1 MTPPWITEYT
11 RFVVALA
18 AIIDPLAAIPFYLQL
33 TESYTAE
40 ERRRTARTAAIVVA
54 VVLFVA
60 ALTGDT
66 LLWVMGTSLPAFR
79 VGGGIVMLL
88 MAISMLEAQTTPLR
102 QTKEEVAASTD
113 KLADKMGD
121 ETADKTGIAVVPLGI
136 PLLAG
141 PGAISAVVIQ
151 MDRGSGPVHA
161 LLVLGGIAIVASSC
175 WFVFRHAEKVGR
187 VIGPIGLNV
196 IVRLFGLILAAIA
209 IETIANGLKLLFP
222 PLAG

>member
-1 MTPPWITEYT
+1 LESETAVTDPWITEYT

-18 AIIDPLAAIPFYLQL
+18 TIIDPLAAIPFFLQM

-40 ERRRTARTAAIVVA
+40 EKRRTARTAAIVVG
-54 VVLFVA
+54 VVLAVA
-60 ALTGDT
+60 AITGDT
-66 LLWVMGTSLPAFR
+66 LLRMMGTSLPAFR

-88 MAISMLEAQTTPLR
+88 MAISMLGAQETPLR
-102 QTKEEVAASTD
+102 QTREELAAS
-113 KLADKMGD
+113 G
-121 ETADKTGIAVVPLGI
+121 DKTAIAVVPLGI

-151 MDRGSGPVHA
+151 MDRGSGLVHG
-161 LLVLGGIAIVASSC
+161 LLVVGSILLVAGSC
-175 WFVFRHAEKVGR
+175 HVVFRNAERVGR
-187 VIGPIGLNV
+187 AIGPIGLNV

-209 IETIANGLKLLFP
+209 IETIAYGLKVLFP

>member
-1 MTPPWITEYT
+1 MSHPWITEYT

-18 AIIDPLAAIPFYLQL
+18 AIIDPLAAIPFFLQL
-33 TESYTAE
+33 TEHYTPD
-40 ERRRTARTAAIVVA
+40 ERRRTARTAGVVVA
-54 VVLFVA
+54 VVLVVA

-66 LLWVMGTSLPAFR
+66 LLWLMGTSLPAFR

-88 MAISMLEAQTTPLR
+88 MAVSMLEAQTTPLR
-102 QTKEEVAASTD
+102 QTKEEVEVSS
-113 KLADKMGD
+113 
-121 ETADKTGIAVVPLGI
+121 DKTGVAVVPLGI

-151 MDRGSGPVHA
+151 MDRGTGPVHA
-161 LLVLGGIAIVASSC
+161 ALVLAGIAVVAFSC
-175 WFVFRHAEKVGR
+175 WFAFRHAERVGR
-187 VIGPIGLNV
+187 AIGPIGLNV

-209 IETIANGLKLLFP
+209 IETIATGLKVLFP

>member
-1 MTPPWITEYT
+1 MTDPWITEYT
-11 RFVVALA
+11 RFIVALA
-18 AIIDPLAAIPFYLQL
+18 AIIDPLAAIPFFLQL
-33 TESYTAE
+33 TESYSPE
-40 ERRRTARTAAIVVA
+40 ERRRTARTAAVVVA

-102 QTKEEVAASTD
+102 QTKEEVAASGD
-113 KLADKMGD
+113 KTADKM
-121 ETADKTGIAVVPLGI
+121 GIAVVPLGI

-151 MDRGSGPVHA
+151 MDRGTGPVHG
-161 LLVLGGIAIVASSC
+161 LLVLGGIALVAGSC

-187 VIGPIGLNV
+187 AIGPIGLNV

>member
-1 MTPPWITEYT
+1 MDPWITEYT

-18 AIIDPLAAIPFYLQL
+18 AIIDPLAAIPFFLQL
-33 TESYTAE
+33 TKSYTVE
-40 ERRRTARTAAIVVA
+40 ERRGVARTVGIVVA
-54 VVLFVA
+54 VVLGVA

-66 LLWVMGTSLPAFR
+66 LLRLMGTSLPAFR

-88 MAISMLEAQTTPLR
+88 MALSMLGAQTTPLR
-102 QTKEEVAASTD
+102 QTEEEVVAS
-113 KLADKMGD
+113 G
-121 ETADKTGIAVVPLGI
+121 DKTGIAVVPLGI

-151 MDRGSGPVHA
+151 MDRGAGILHG
-161 LLVLGGIAIVASSC
+161 LLVLGGIALVAASC
-175 WFVFRHAEKVGR
+175 IAVFRHAEKVGR
-187 VIGPIGLNV
+187 AIGPIGLNV

-209 IETIANGLKLLFP
+209 IETIAAGLKLLFP

>member
-1 MTPPWITEYT
+1 VAAPWITEYT

-18 AIIDPLAAIPFYLQL
+18 AIIDPLAAIPFFLQL
-33 TESYTAE
+33 TERHTPA
-40 ERRRTARTAAIVVA
+40 ERRRTARTVGIVVA
-54 VVLFVA
+54 VVLATA

-66 LLWVMGTSLPAFR
+66 LLRLMGTSLPAFR

-88 MAISMLEAQTTPLR
+88 MAISMLGAQTTPLR
-102 QTKEEVAASTD
+102 QTQEEVEASSD
-113 KLADKMGD
+113 QA
-121 ETADKTGIAVVPLGI
+121 GIAVVPLGI

-151 MDRGSGPVHA
+151 MDRGTGAVHVLFVLASIA
-161 LLVLGGIAIVASSC
+161 LVALAC
-175 WFVFRHAEKVGR
+175 GFVFRHAERVGHA
-187 VIGPIGLNV
+187 IGPIGLNV

-209 IETIANGLKLLFP
+209 IETIAAGLKLLFP

>member
-1 MTPPWITEYT
+1 MSDPWITEYT

-18 AIIDPLAAIPFYLQL
+18 TIIDPLAAIPFFLQM
-33 TESYTAE
+33 TERYTVD
-40 ERRRTARTAAIVVA
+40 ERRATARTAGIVVA
-54 VVLFVA
+54 VVLGVA

-66 LLWVMGTSLPAFR
+66 LLRLMGTSLPAFR

-102 QTKEEVAASTD
+102 QTEEEVIAS
-113 KLADKMGD
+113 G
-121 ETADKTGIAVVPLGI
+121 DKTGIAVVPLGI

-151 MDRGSGPVHA
+151 MDRGAGAVHA
-161 LLVLGGIAIVASSC
+161 LLVLGGIALVAATC
-175 WFVFRHAEKVGR
+175 VVVFWHAQKVGR
-187 VIGPIGLNV
+187 AIGPIGLNV

-209 IETIANGLKLLFP
+209 IETIAAGLKLLFP

>member
-1 MTPPWITEYT
+1 VTDPWITEYT

-18 AIIDPLAAIPFYLQL
+18 AIIDPLAAIPFFLQM
-33 TESYTAE
+33 TESHTPD
-40 ERRRTARTAAIVVA
+40 ERRKTARTSAIAVL
-54 VVLFVA
+54 VVLSVA

-66 LLWVMGTSLPAFR
+66 LLRIMGTSLAAFR

-88 MAISMLEAQTTPLR
+88 MAISMLGAQETPLR
-102 QTKEEVAASTD
+102 QTREEAAASGD
-113 KLADKMGD
+113 KL
-121 ETADKTGIAVVPLGI
+121 GIAVVPLAI

-151 MDRGSGPVHA
+151 MDRGTGLVHA
-161 LLVLGGIAIVASSC
+161 LLVLASIALVAGAC
-175 WFVFRHAEKVGR
+175 AIVFRHAERVGR
-187 VIGPIGLNV
+187 AIGPIGLNV

-209 IETIANGLKLLFP
+209 IETIATGLKLLFP

>member
-1 MTPPWITEYT
+1 MSHPWITEYT

-18 AIIDPLAAIPFYLQL
+18 AIIDPLAAIPFFLQL
-33 TESYTAE
+33 TEHYTPD
-40 ERRRTARTAAIVVA
+40 ERRRTARIAGSVVA
-54 VVLFVA
+54 VVLVVA

-66 LLWVMGTSLPAFR
+66 LLWLMGTSLPAFR

-102 QTKEEVAASTD
+102 QTQEEVAVST
-113 KLADKMGD
+113 
-121 ETADKTGIAVVPLGI
+121 DKTGIAVVPLGI

-151 MDRGSGPVHA
+151 MDRGTGPVHG
-161 LLVLGGIAIVASSC
+161 LLVLGGIAVVALSC
-175 WFVFRHAEKVGR
+175 WFVFRHAERVGR
-187 VIGPIGLNV
+187 AIGPIGLNV
-196 IVRLFGLILAAIA
+196 IIRLFGLILAAIA
-209 IETIANGLKLLFP
+209 IETIAAGLKLLFP

>member
-11 RFVVALA
+11 RFIVALA
-18 AIIDPLAAIPFYLQL
+18 AIIDPLAAIPFFLQL
-33 TESYTAE
+33 TESYTRD

-102 QTKEEVAASTD
+102 QTKEEVAASAD
-113 KLADKMGD
+113 KLADK
-121 ETADKTGIAVVPLGI
+121 TADKLGIAVVPLGI

-151 MDRGSGPVHA
+151 MDRGSGAVHA
-161 LLVLGGIAIVASSC
+161 LLVLGGIAIVAGSC
-175 WFVFRHAEKVGR
+175 WFVFRHAERVGH

-196 IVRLFGLILAAIA
+196 VVRLFGLILAAIA

>member
-1 MTPPWITEYT
+1 MTDPWITEYT

-18 AIIDPLAAIPFYLQL
+18 AIIDPLAAIPFFLQL
-33 TESYTAE
+33 TESYTRD

-102 QTKEEVAASTD
+102 QTKEEVAASADRLVD
-113 KLADKMGD
+113 K
-121 ETADKTGIAVVPLGI
+121 TADKTGIAVVPLGI

-161 LLVLGGIAIVASSC
+161 LLVLGGIAIVAGSC
-175 WFVFRHAEKVGR
+175 WFVFRHAERVGR

>member
-1 MTPPWITEYT
+1 LSPPWITEYT

-18 AIIDPLAAIPFYLQL
+18 TIIDPLAAIPFFLQL
-33 TESYTAE
+33 TEHYTPE
-40 ERRRTARTAAIVVA
+40 ERRRTARIAGLVVA
-54 VVLFVA
+54 VVLVVA

-66 LLWVMGTSLPAFR
+66 LLWLMGTSLPAFR

-102 QTKEEVAASTD
+102 QTKEEVEVSN
-113 KLADKMGD
+113 
-121 ETADKTGIAVVPLGI
+121 DKTGIAVVPLGI

-151 MDRGSGPVHA
+151 MDRGTGPVHA
-161 LLVLGGIAIVASSC
+161 LLVLGGIVVVAFSC
-175 WFVFRHAEKVGR
+175 WFVFRHAERVGR
-187 VIGPIGLNV
+187 AIGPIGLNV

-209 IETIANGLKLLFP
+209 IETIANGLKVLFP

>member
-18 AIIDPLAAIPFYLQL
+18 AIIDPLAAIPFFLQL
-33 TESYTAE
+33 TERYTPD
-40 ERRRTARTAAIVVA
+40 ERRRTARTAALVVA

-88 MAISMLEAQTTPLR
+88 MAISMLGAQTTPLR
-102 QTKEEVAASTD
+102 QTEEEVVASGEKT
-113 KLADKMGD
+113 G
-121 ETADKTGIAVVPLGI
+121 DKTGIAVVPLGI

-151 MDRGSGPVHA
+151 MDRGTGLVHG
-161 LLVLGGIAIVASSC
+161 LLVLGGIAVVASSC

-187 VIGPIGLNV
+187 AIGPIGLNV

>member
-18 AIIDPLAAIPFYLQL
+18 AIIDPLAAIPFFLQL
-33 TESYTAE
+33 TESYTRD

-102 QTKEEVAASTD
+102 QTKEEVAASADRLVD
-113 KLADKMGD
+113 K
-121 ETADKTGIAVVPLGI
+121 TADKTGIAVVPLGI

-161 LLVLGGIAIVASSC
+161 LLVLGGIAIVAGSC
-175 WFVFRHAEKVGR
+175 WFVFRHAERVGR

>member
-1 MTPPWITEYT
+1 LSHPWITEYT

-18 AIIDPLAAIPFYLQL
+18 AIIDPLAAIPFFLQL
-33 TESYTAE
+33 TEHYTPE
-40 ERRRTARTAAIVVA
+40 ERRRTARIAGLVVA
-54 VVLFVA
+54 VVLVVA

-66 LLWVMGTSLPAFR
+66 LLWLMGTSLPAFR

-102 QTKEEVAASTD
+102 QTKEEVLVSS
-113 KLADKMGD
+113 
-121 ETADKTGIAVVPLGI
+121 DKTGIAVVPLGI

-151 MDRGSGPVHA
+151 MDRGTGPVHA
-161 LLVLGGIAIVASSC
+161 LLVLGGIAVVAFSC
-175 WFVFRHAEKVGR
+175 WFVFRHAERVGR
-187 VIGPIGLNV
+187 AIGPIGLNV

-209 IETIANGLKLLFP
+209 IETIANGLKVLFP

>member
-1 MTPPWITEYT
+1 MMDPWITEYT

-18 AIIDPLAAIPFYLQL
+18 AIIDPLAAIPFFLQL
-33 TESYTAE
+33 TKSYTVE
-40 ERRRTARTAAIVVA
+40 ERRGVARTVGIVVA
-54 VVLFVA
+54 VVLGVA

-66 LLWVMGTSLPAFR
+66 LLRLMGTSLPAFR

-88 MAISMLEAQTTPLR
+88 MALSMLGAQTTPLR
-102 QTKEEVAASTD
+102 QTEEEVVAS
-113 KLADKMGD
+113 G
-121 ETADKTGIAVVPLGI
+121 DKTGIAVVPLGI

-151 MDRGSGPVHA
+151 MDRGAGILHG
-161 LLVLGGIAIVASSC
+161 LLVLGGIALVAASCIV
-175 WFVFRHAEKVGR
+175 VFRHAEKVGR
-187 VIGPIGLNV
+187 AIGPIGLNV

-209 IETIANGLKLLFP
+209 IETIAAGLKLLFP

>member
-1 MTPPWITEYT
+1 MSHPWITEYT

-18 AIIDPLAAIPFYLQL
+18 AIIDPLAAIPFFLQL
-33 TESYTAE
+33 TEHYTPD
-40 ERRRTARTAAIVVA
+40 ERRRTARIAGLVVA
-54 VVLFVA
+54 VVLVVA

-66 LLWVMGTSLPAFR
+66 LLWLMGTSLPAFR

-102 QTKEEVAASTD
+102 QTKEEVVVSN
-113 KLADKMGD
+113 
-121 ETADKTGIAVVPLGI
+121 DKTGVAVVPLGI

-151 MDRGSGPVHA
+151 MDRGTGAVHA
-161 LLVLGGIAIVASSC
+161 LLVLGGIAVVALSC
-175 WFVFRHAEKVGR
+175 WFVFRHAERVGR
-187 VIGPIGLNV
+187 AIGPIGLNV

-209 IETIANGLKLLFP
+209 IETIATGLKVLFP

>member
-1 MTPPWITEYT
+1 MTDAWIPDTT

-18 AIIDPLAAIPFYLQL
+18 AIIDPLAAIPFFLQL
-33 TESYTAE
+33 TERYTPE

-54 VVLFVA
+54 VVLVVA
-60 ALTGDT
+60 AMTGDT
-66 LLWVMGTSLPAFR
+66 LLRIMGTSLPAFR

-102 QTKEEVAASTD
+102 QTQEEVQAS
-113 KLADKMGD
+113 G
-121 ETADKTGIAVVPLGI
+121 DKTGIAVVPLGI

-151 MDRGSGPVHA
+151 MDRGSGPVHG
-161 LLVLGGIAIVASSC
+161 LLVLGGIVLVALGC
-175 WFVFRHAEKVGR
+175 WFVFRHAERVGR
-187 VIGPIGLNV
+187 AIGPIGLNV

-209 IETIANGLKLLFP
+209 IETIAAGLKMLFP
-222 PLAG
+222 PLAGA